1 MYRTNHPWWKLT
13 HTLCILGHLGLII
26 AGVVAFIH
34 NLQSEAD
41 NLDTTSQQP
50 TTIVMN
56 MSDDQTVINSD
67 TKSCNIVLLQG
78 LGSGADEKGG
88 SGHSNFGIIVN
99 ELLPVASVIVGT
111 IGLILN
117 IGIFAALL
125 AVETT
130 SAKVNLTEGEQ
141 HWRKK
146 IVTVSCCV
154 FNLLLAGAGIGLA
167 GAMGIRLSNAG
178 DRQLGMSNSERSLIA
193 PLVLGAIQATLCVI
207 TALFDF
213 IKNHREGKDLID

>member
-1 MYRTNHPWWKLT
+1 M
-13 HTLCILGHLGLII
+13 LCILGHLGLII

-41 NLDTTSQQP
+41 NLDATSQQP

-56 MSDDQTVINSD
+56 LSDDQTVINSD
-67 TKSCNIVLLQG
+67 THSCNIVLQQG
-78 LGSGADEKGG
+78 LGNGADGK
-88 SGHSNFGIIVN
+88 SRIGHSNFGIIIN

-130 SAKVNLTEGEQ
+130 SAKVTLTESEQ

-167 GAMGIRLSNAG
+167 GAMGIRLSNVG
-178 DRQLGMSNSERSLIA
+178 GRQSAMSESERSLIA
-193 PLVLGAIQATLCVI
+193 PLVLGAIQAPLCVI